1 MKTSTNVQQL
11 FLCQFFVCILR
22 KLKGLY
28 NAISFFQK
36 HRIFDCKTNNY
47 ILPQTLLGRHIDK
60 SKNNEFTKKVLNH
73 ITQAK

>member
-1 MKTSTNVQQL
+1 MQ
-11 FLCQFFVCILR
+11 
-22 KLKGLY
+22 LKGLY